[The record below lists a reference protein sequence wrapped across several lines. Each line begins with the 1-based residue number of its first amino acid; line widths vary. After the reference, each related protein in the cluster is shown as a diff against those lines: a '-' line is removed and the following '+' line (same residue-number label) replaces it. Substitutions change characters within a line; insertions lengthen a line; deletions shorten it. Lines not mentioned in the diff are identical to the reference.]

1 MENSKQWQ
9 DNSDGWVTAMNAS
22 KEMKEKY
29 NIYMKEELKKSE
41 GKIRERAGGSASQAR
56 STKGAGIGNVA
67 SSSRGIQTADTGERA
82 GGSAREA
89 RGTKGTG
96 NGGG

>member
-41 GKIRERAGGSASQAR
+41 GKIMSYRKWLREN
-56 STKGAGIGNVA
+56 K
-67 SSSRGIQTADTGERA
+67 
-82 GGSAREA
+82 
-89 RGTKGTG
+89 
-96 NGGG
+96 